1 MDVHQLQP
9 PLPPVKPNLPDGF
22 PAPPIGYELIFAHW
36 AGIWRRHYSIRPISF
51 ELHVALQ
58 RFVAG
63 IAAPD
68 IVAFDMAKSALAAAH
83 HHLVTAQA
91 RVSSSQHELFLA
103 TGLATRVDW
112 DGANISASDYESRLE
127 EARAHVRHAS
137 DTLSRVQ
144 AAYDIAKSV
153 YTTEKD
159 AYNTRTTAYY
169 AQIELIYCALGIEAL
184 ARQANQPN
192 VELEMVLKPI
202 SLVAIPDRVVP
213 SPYEENHDRMHLQVD
228 CDHASLVAAR
238 GFQRDMLRRH
248 PDLCEFRVKIG
259 QVGVI
264 KYGITSRD
272 LPNSKAAVD
281 YFTAEMEPRIR
292 LILQVSKPNAQFWVI
307 SGAESSRVDLFLI
320 VDASNQ
326 AGQRVCCSVAV
337 IFTMP
342 YPFADERD
350 GTSTSVDCPDWAVYS
365 ELPSEAYGHRILR
378 QVYDYLKDGST
389 MGPLAVCGTVSQDVA
404 IWSTYNDTWII
415 RSMDTCDSA
424 TTLPAD
430 MPAAGTNIM
439 LTISTRFSATN
450 ADPHIAF
457 VYAKVL
463 DEIIRDMQDCSEDNS
478 TVSEVQSNT
487 DPTPESPAAVQPDH
501 NMC

>member
-1 MDVHQLQP
+1 M
-9 PLPPVKPNLPDGF
+9 
-22 PAPPIGYELIFAHW
+22 
-36 AGIWRRHYSIRPISF
+36 
-51 ELHVALQ
+51 
-58 RFVAG
+58 
-63 IAAPD
+63 
-68 IVAFDMAKSALAAAH
+68 
-83 HHLVTAQA
+83 
-91 RVSSSQHELFLA
+91 
-103 TGLATRVDW
+103 
-112 DGANISASDYESRLE
+112 NISASDYESHLE
-127 EARAHVRHAS
+127 EARAHARHDNA
-137 DTLSRVQ
+137 TLSRVQ
-144 AAYDIAKSV
+144 AAYNIAKRF

-169 AQIELIYCALGIEAL
+169 AQIELIYCTLGIEAL

-192 VELEMVLKPI
+192 VELELVLKPI
-202 SLVAIPDRVVP
+202 SLVAIPDRVAL
-213 SPYEENHDRMHLQVD
+213 SPYEENHDRIHLQVG
-228 CDHASLVAAR
+228 CDHDSLVAAR
-238 GFQRDMLRRH
+238 GFQRNILRRH
-248 PDLCEFRVKIG
+248 PNLCELCVEIG

-264 KYGITSRD
+264 KYGITLRD
-272 LPNSKAAVD
+272 LPSSKAAVD

-292 LILQVSKPNAQFWVI
+292 LIFQVSKPNAQFWVI
-307 SGAESSRVDLFLI
+307 SGVRSSRADLFLM

-350 GTSTSVDCPDWAVYS
+350 DTSTSVDRPDWVVYS
-365 ELPSEAYGHRILR
+365 ELPSEVYGHRILK
-378 QVYDYLKDGST
+378 QIYDYLRNGSA
-389 MGPLAVCGTVSQDVA
+389 MGPLAVCGTASQYIA
-404 IWSTYNDTWII
+404 IWSTYNDMWII
-415 RSMDTCDSA
+415 CSMGTCDST

-430 MPAAGTNIM
+430 VPAAEANIM

-487 DPTPESPAAVQPDH
+487 DPTAVSPAAAQSVH
-501 NMC
+501 NMY